1 MGAYLGL
8 LVATLRGLVAPRR
21 ELLLENLA
29 LRHQLM
35 MCRRRPRVRNADRL
49 LWGRAF
55 RRWSGWRDALV
66 VLHPDTVVRWHR
78 VGWRRYWGWR
88 SRTPRGG
95 RRRIAAEARDLIARM
110 AHENPRWGAVRIRG
124 ELLALGHDVSAASVR
139 RYRLQALRR
148 PPSQRWSTFLA
159 NHRHELW
166 AADFFTVPTL
176 FFQTL
181 YVFVVVSHGRRR
193 IEHLNVTAHPTAA
206 WVWRQMIEATPWSR
220 APRFLVRD
228 RDRSYGS
235 DFIARA
241 RRIGIETILTPI
253 RAPQANGVA
262 ERLIGTLRR
271 ECVDHIIPLNERH
284 LRLVLHEY
292 AEYYNATRPH
302 RTLALE
308 QPDGARTV
316 QATGPVGA
324 TPILGGLHHRYERMA
339 A

>member
-8 LVATLRGLVAPRR
+8 LVATLRGLLAPRR

-35 MCRRRPRVRNADRL
+35 MCGRRPRVRNADRL

-55 RRWSGWRDALV
+55 CRWSGWRGALV

-78 VGWRRYWGWR
+78 AGWRRYWGWR
-88 SRTPRGG
+88 SRAPRKG
-95 RRRIAAEARDLIARM
+95 RRRIAAEARNLIARM
-110 AHENPRWGAVRIRG
+110 AHENSRWGAVRIRG
-124 ELLALGHDVSAASVR
+124 ELLALGHGVSAASVR
-139 RYRLQALRR
+139 RYRLRAQRR

-206 WVWRQMIEATPWSR
+206 WVWRQMIEATPWGRS
-220 APRFLVRD
+220 PRFLVRD

-241 RRIGIETILTPI
+241 RRIGIETVLTPI
-253 RAPQANGVA
+253 RTPQANGVA
-262 ERLIGTLRR
+262 ERLIGTLRGSASTTSSR
-271 ECVDHIIPLNERH
+271 
-284 LRLVLHEY
+284 
-292 AEYYNATRPH
+292 
-302 RTLALE
+302 
-308 QPDGARTV
+308 
-316 QATGPVGA
+316 
-324 TPILGGLHHRYERMA
+324 
-339 A
+339 